1 MCHNLTTPELPLD
14 GNAIPE
20 VFKVYMVDIG
30 LLVGMLEDGTQADI
44 IQGAIYGYKGA
55 IYENLV
61 ADFLLKAN
69 RNLFYFRKDSGL
81 EVDFVLRIQGECVL
95 LECKA
100 SSGNIKS
107 TKTILHHPEKY
118 HVYKAIKLGNYNV
131 GLSDNILTLPLYMG
145 FIVANMSWPNS

>member
-81 EVDFVLRIQGECVL
+81 
-95 LECKA
+95 K
-100 SSGNIKS
+100 
-107 TKTILHHPEKY
+107 
-118 HVYKAIKLGNYNV
+118 
-131 GLSDNILTLPLYMG
+131 
-145 FIVANMSWPNS
+145 